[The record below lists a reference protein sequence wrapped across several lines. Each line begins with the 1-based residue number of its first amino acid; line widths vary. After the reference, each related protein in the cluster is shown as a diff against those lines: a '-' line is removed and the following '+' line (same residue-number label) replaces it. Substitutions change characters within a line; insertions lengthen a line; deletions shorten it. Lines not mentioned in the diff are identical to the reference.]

1 MVRFSGQRVDDVPI
15 QHNYGA
21 GDACTMEGLTAQA
34 DRRTPMYILILAGVL
49 VVLTTAYAI
58 RKSRVPSAISS
69 SNLGEVSEQWLAEHR
84 ASHPL

>member
-1 MVRFSGQRVDDVPI
+1 
-15 QHNYGA
+15 
-21 GDACTMEGLTAQA
+21 
-34 DRRTPMYILILAGVL
+34 MYILILAGVV
-49 VVLTTAYAI
+49 VVLTAAYAI